1 MGERGIKLNDV
12 YLDKGT
18 ICIRRNKI
26 HKECIIP
33 ISDDVKE
40 ILENYIKI
48 LMKLNPTSQYLF
60 PSFRGG
66 CYKSKWISNYGY
78 NKFF

>member
-48 LMKLNPTSQYLF
+48 LIHKINLYIEKL
-60 PSFRGG
+60 
-66 CYKSKWISNYGY
+66 
-78 NKFF
+78 